1 MLSSFF
7 YSSVLMQ
14 IPAGIL
20 TTILGGKYL
29 FGVGIGLGGLLTLF
43 TPLFA
48 RIGPGAL
55 ITLRVLEAIATVCI

>member
-1 MLSSFF
+1 
-7 YSSVLMQ
+7 MQ

-29 FGVGIGLGGLLTLF
+29 FGVGIGLCGLLTLF
-43 TPLFA
+43 TSLCA

-55 ITLRVLEAIATVCI
+55 ITLRVLEAIAALCI